1 MSQVQCSEERTSRS
15 RRGCKPKLAAMNFLR
30 EYSSR
35 TTVHGLSY
43 IYDSTSSLLDR
54 CLWLAICVSFAF
66 LAVFMSVKAYID
78 WHDDPVTTTL
88 LTTGKKMYL
97 LYRVSR
103 NDLTLTRIILRS

>member
-1 MSQVQCSEERTSRS
+1 MSLLQCSQEMITRP
-15 RRGCKPKLAAMNFLR
+15 RRGCKPRFAAMHFLR
-30 EYSSR
+30 EYSSQ

-54 CLWLAICVSFAF
+54 CLWLAICLSFAF

-88 LTTGKKMYL
+88 LTTGKNMYL

-103 NDLTLTRIILRS
+103 NDLMLTRIILRS